1 MRKALFLTL
10 FTVGCSSSPLSESV
24 SELEQRAGSVND
36 CCEIDGGD
44 VGTEDHLVRLGSR
57 VVLVHDWIKTNGV
70 YTGFS
75 MTVSD
80 GKSMSYLVKL
90 DSQTLSGTQAGFQ
103 SDGRGITRV
112 NFCGECDS
120 PDGCED
126 GGGGDGPGGGD
137 GGGGYDE
144 GGDGGDGDGGGDGG
158 GDDGECGGGD
168 GCPGDYGGTSGGP
181 LT

>member
-10 FTVGCSSSPLSESV
+10 FTVGCSSGPLSESV
-24 SELEQRAGSVND
+24 AELEQRAESVND
-36 CCEIDGGD
+36 CCEIDTSSIGK
-44 VGTEDHLVRLGSR
+44 EDHLVRLGSR
-57 VVLVHDWIKTNGV
+57 VVLIHDWVKQDGE

-75 MTVSD
+75 MTVSENR
-80 GKSMSYLVKL
+80 SMSYLIKL
-90 DSQTLSGTQAGFQ
+90 GTQTLSSASAQFTT
-103 SDGRGITRV
+103 DGRAITRV

-126 GGGGDGPGGGD
+126 GGGGDGPDGGD

-144 GGDGGDGDGGGDGG
+144 GDDGGGDGSDPACPG
-158 GDDGECGGGD
+158 GDCPTDGGG
-168 GCPGDYGGTSGGP
+168 GSGP